1 METSNDHAARRV
13 ALEAKVV
20 GSAETAVALRAGVMA
35 RAANGPAIAKPYDD
49 LASQIGKAAHRVTDE
64 QVADVRAAFGTDKG
78 AFEVV
83 LAASIGAGLSRW
95 DAASR
100 AIRNADDAAR

>member
-1 METSNDHAARRV
+1 METSDDHGARRV

-20 GSAETAVALRAGVMA
+20 GSAETDVELRAGVMKCA
-35 RAANGPAIAKPYDD
+35 SNGPAIAMPYDD
-49 LASQIGKAAHRVTDE
+49 LARGIGEAAHRVTDV
-64 QVADVRAAFGTDKG
+64 QVANVRAALGTDKG

-100 AIRNADDAAR
+100 AIKGADDAAR